1 MSTPS
6 PASGFILAGGQSVRL
21 GRDKATLDWH
31 GQPLLHHMVEVLST
45 VCDPV
50 RVVGRGDLPDRTP
63 GLGPMGGIITALAS
77 STNAVNLIVAV
88 DLPLLTSRFLNYL
101 KQRCESSSRDLVVCK
116 IA

>member
-31 GQPLLHHMVEVLST
+31 GRSLLDHMVNLMSS
-45 VCDPV
+45 VCESV
-50 RVVGRGDLPDRTP
+50 QVVGRGNLPDLHP
-63 GLGPMGGIITALAS
+63 GLGPIGGIFTALSS
-77 STNAVNLIVAV
+77 STTDLNLIVGV

-101 KQRCESSSRDLVVCK
+101 RSRSESSSRD
-116 IA
+116 